1 MNKKIVLTIILFLF
15 SFLYLK
21 NAIYFTRENDKLM
34 KTIKEKEDELN
45 QKPVDAIITE
55 NTMIPGLRGKKIN
68 LEKTYQKMKAINT
81 FQESLIVYDEVL
93 PEKSINNT
101 YDKVI
106 VSGNFRN
113 NKISIIT
120 ELDNDYCYTED
131 LSINKECV
139 INNKYTI
146 LVHKITNNHLTKVKE
161 LVKNGIFFYL
171 KFSHDNNDLD
181 LIKKYLKNNN
191 YEIVSIKEIIT
202 E

>member
-55 NTMIPGLRGKKIN
+55 NTIIPGLRGKKIN

-106 VSGNFRN
+106 VSGNLSN

-161 LVKNGIFFYL
+161 LVKNGIIFYL